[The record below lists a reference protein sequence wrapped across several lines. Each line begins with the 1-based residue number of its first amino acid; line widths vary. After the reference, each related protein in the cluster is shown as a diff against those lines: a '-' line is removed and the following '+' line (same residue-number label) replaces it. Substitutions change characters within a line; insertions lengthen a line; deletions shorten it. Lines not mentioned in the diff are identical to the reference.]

1 MDSRDEPVQGFL
13 INFSQRAIWQ
23 EITYE
28 KPFIEINIE
37 DMDTLRRYVGW
48 VLRLQMWQY
57 KKQPESRKRENRM
70 EEKEESDKEIE
81 KALEAKKI
89 LGIVIR
95 EELQVVEVEQ
105 ETPQAIAVIDDQSV
119 EMKKSSTGD
128 YRDLETGVHIYGQR
142 SGRVDVGHEVG
153 ETMVEVKLGGQ
164 STI

>member
-1 MDSRDEPVQGFL
+1 MEMDSRDEPVQGFL

-28 KPFIEINIE
+28 KPFIEINTE

-81 KALEAKKI
+81 KAL
-89 LGIVIR
+89 
-95 EELQVVEVEQ
+95 
-105 ETPQAIAVIDDQSV
+105 
-119 EMKKSSTGD
+119 
-128 YRDLETGVHIYGQR
+128 
-142 SGRVDVGHEVG
+142 
-153 ETMVEVKLGGQ
+153 
-164 STI
+164 